1 MTTLAWI
8 FMITSVSF
16 VTGLLVWC
24 FHKVL
29 TAPPRDKVV
38 PPPDSLGG

>member
-1 MTTLAWI
+1 MTILAWI

-24 FHKVL
+24 YHKVL
-29 TAPPRDKVV
+29 TAPPGDDIAK
-38 PPPDSLGG
+38 PPDSLGG

>member
-8 FMITSVSF
+8 FMIVSVSF
-16 VTGLLVWC
+16 VTGLLSWC
-24 FHKVL
+24 YYKVL
-29 TAPPRDKVV
+29 TGSPQDRVV

>member
-8 FMITSVSF
+8 FMIVSVSA
-16 VTGLLVWC
+16 VTTLMAWC
-24 FHKVL
+24 FRQVL
-29 TAPPRDKVV
+29 RAPPDDHVV